1 MAGITL
7 YGWDEL
13 EKGLQRMS
21 SQRTVDGIAKR
32 AVYEGAAVI
41 ADALGAAVDNVP
53 KSNSRAKGL
62 TPKQVDGLKAGVGV
76 STIMNK
82 DGVISNAVGFS
93 GYNEYGQPNVML
105 ARAWEGGSSINP
117 ATHAFSGAV
126 KAAKAKAQNAM
137 ADRANE
143 DFENVAESA
152 FK

>member
-13 EKGLQRMS
+13 EKGLQRMG
-21 SQRTVDGIAKR
+21 SQKTVDGIAKR
-32 AVYEGAAVI
+32 SIYEGAAVI
-41 ADALGAAVDNVP
+41 ADALGAAVDAVP
-53 KSNSRAKGL
+53 KSKNRAKGL
-62 TPKQVDGLKAGVGV
+62 TDRQARDLKASVGV
-76 STIMNK
+76 STMKN
-82 DGVISNAVGFS
+82 DGGVWNCAAGFD
-93 GYNEYGQPNVML
+93 GYNEFGQPNVML

-126 KAAKAKAQNAM
+126 KAAKAKAQSAM

>member
-21 SQRTVDGIAKR
+21 SQKTVDGIAKR
-32 AVYEGAAVI
+32 AIYVGAEVM

-53 KSNSRAKGL
+53 KSNNRAKGL

-76 STIMNK
+76 STMKNK
-82 DGVISNAVGFS
+82 GGVISNAVGFS

-117 ATHAFSGAV
+117 ATHAFSSAIRQAR
-126 KAAKAKAQNAM
+126 KNAESAM
-137 ADRANE
+137 AEQANE
-143 DFENVAESA
+143 DFENVAEKA